1 MIQKRPKNT
10 LKKFGTV
17 LVLYRY
23 KLNRRTNMFNSIIK
37 KLKSAKGNSLAEFAV
52 TTAMM
57 ATLAATAAP
66 QFGSVGEGAKEK
78 KTLNN
83 IDKIIQ
89 SANNYYNAKLDEEGR
104 GRFPGQ
110 SKYDSKVGGYDL
122 PADTDTDIALEMFV
136 ETVLNNYDGYT
147 DDLSAFVYVFAS
159 AADDQDAIQGD
170 WQSLESSVDYDID
183 GAADFVELFGNNG
196 LASPFQDGAYIYL
209 VIPGSGSGS
218 NSMAPAIIVADA
230 ENPTE
235 LHKTL
240 VP

>member
-1 MIQKRPKNT
+1 MFKTLLKT
-10 LKKFGTV
+10 LKSNT
-17 LVLYRY
+17 
-23 KLNRRTNMFNSIIK
+23 
-37 KLKSAKGNSLAEFAV
+37 GNSLAEFAV

-78 KTLNN
+78 KTMNN

-89 SANNYYNAKLDEEGR
+89 SANNFYNQKLDEEGR

-122 PADTDTDIALEMFV
+122 PADTETDIALEIFT
-136 ETVLNNYDGYT
+136 ETILNNYDGYT
-147 DDLSAFVYVFAS
+147 DDLSSFVYVFAQS
-159 AADDQDAIQGD
+159 ADDQDAIQGD
-170 WQSLESSVDYDID
+170 WHSLESSVDYDVD
-183 GAADFVELFGNNG
+183 GAVDFVGLFANNG
-196 LASPFQDGAYIYL
+196 MASPFQDGAYIYL

-218 NSMAPAIIVADA
+218 SSRAPALIVADA
-230 ENPTE
+230 ENPNE

>member
-1 MIQKRPKNT
+1 
-10 LKKFGTV
+10 
-17 LVLYRY
+17 
-23 KLNRRTNMFNSIIK
+23 MFNSIIK
-37 KLKSAKGNSLAEFAV
+37 KLKSMKGNSLAEFAV

-78 KTLNN
+78 KTMNN
-83 IDKIIQ
+83 IDKIVQ
-89 SANNYYNAKLDEEGR
+89 AANNYYNAKLDVEGR

-122 PADTDTDIALEMFV
+122 PADTETDIALEIFT
-136 ETVLNNYDGYT
+136 ETILNNYDGYT
-147 DDLSAFVYVFAS
+147 DDLSAFVYVFAQS
-159 AADDQDAIQGD
+159 ADDQDAIQGS
-170 WQSLESSVDYDID
+170 WQNIETSVVYDLD

-196 LASPFQDGAYIYL
+196 LSSPFQDGAYIYL

-218 NSMAPAIIVADA
+218 SAQAPALIVADA

>member
-1 MIQKRPKNT
+1 MT
-10 LKKFGTV
+10 
-17 LVLYRY
+17 
-23 KLNRRTNMFNSIIK
+23 
-37 KLKSAKGNSLAEFAV
+37 GNSLAEFAV

-78 KTLNN
+78 KTMNN

-110 SKYDSKVGGYDL
+110 TKYDSKVGGYDL
-122 PADTDTDIALEMFV
+122 PANTDTDMALEMFV
-136 ETVLNNYDGYT
+136 ETVLINSDGYT
-147 DDLSAFVYVFAS
+147 DDLSAFVYVFS
-159 AADDQDAIQGD
+159 TAADDQDAIQGD
-170 WQSLESSVDYDID
+170 WQNTSSSVVYDVD

-196 LASPFQDGAYIYL
+196 MSSPFQDGAYIYL

-218 NSMAPAIIVADA
+218 SAMAPAIVVADA

>member
-1 MIQKRPKNT
+1 MFKSILNKIKRVT
-10 LKKFGTV
+10 
-17 LVLYRY
+17 
-23 KLNRRTNMFNSIIK
+23 
-37 KLKSAKGNSLAEFAV
+37 GNSLAEFAV

-89 SANNYYNAKLDEEGR
+89 SANNFYNEKLDEEGR

-122 PADTDTDIALEMFV
+122 PTDTDTDMALEMFV

-147 DDLSAFVYVFAS
+147 DDLSAFVYVFAT
-159 AADDQDAIQGD
+159 AADDQDAVQGD
-170 WQSLESSVDYDID
+170 WHSLESSVDYDVD
-183 GAADFVELFGNNG
+183 GGLDFVELFGNNG
-196 LASPFQDGAYIYL
+196 MSSPFQDGAYIYL

-218 NSMAPAIIVADA
+218 SSMAPAIIVADA

>member
-1 MIQKRPKNT
+1 MFKSI
-10 LKKFGTV
+10 
-17 LVLYRY
+17 
-23 KLNRRTNMFNSIIK
+23 LNKIK
-37 KLKSAKGNSLAEFAV
+37 KRTGNSLAEFAV

-78 KTLNN
+78 KTMNN

-110 SKYDSKVGGYDL
+110 TKYDSKVGGYDL
-122 PADTDTDIALEMFV
+122 PTDTDTDMALEMFV

-147 DDLSAFVYVFAS
+147 DDLSAFVYVFSTAV
-159 AADDQDAIQGD
+159 DDQDAIQGD
-170 WQSLESSVDYDID
+170 WQNTSSSVVYDID

-196 LASPFQDGAYIYL
+196 MSSPFQDGAYIYL

-218 NSMAPAIIVADA
+218 SSQAPY
-230 ENPTE
+230 
-235 LHKTL
+235 HRSRC
-240 VP
+240 

>member
-1 MIQKRPKNT
+1 
-10 LKKFGTV
+10 
-17 LVLYRY
+17 
-23 KLNRRTNMFNSIIK
+23 MFNSIAK
-37 KLKSAKGNSLAEFAV
+37 KLKSMKGNSLAEFAV

-78 KTLNN
+78 KTMKN
-83 IDKIIQ
+83 IDKIVQ
-89 SANNYYNAKLDEEGR
+89 AANNYYNAKLDVEGR

-122 PADTDTDIALEMFV
+122 PADTETDIALEIFT
-136 ETVLNNYDGYT
+136 ETILNNYDGYT
-147 DDLSAFVYVFAS
+147 DDLSAFVYVFAQS
-159 AADDQDAIQGD
+159 ADDQDAIQGS
-170 WQSLESSVDYDID
+170 WQNIETSVVYDLD

-196 LASPFQDGAYIYL
+196 LSSPFQDGAYIYL

-218 NSMAPAIIVADA
+218 SAQAPALIVADA

>member
-1 MIQKRPKNT
+1 MFKSI
-10 LKKFGTV
+10 
-17 LVLYRY
+17 
-23 KLNRRTNMFNSIIK
+23 LNKIK
-37 KLKSAKGNSLAEFAV
+37 KRTGNSLAEFAV

-78 KTLNN
+78 KTMNN

-110 SKYDSKVGGYDL
+110 TKYDSKVGGYDL
-122 PADTDTDIALEMFV
+122 PTDTDTDMALEMFV

-147 DDLSAFVYVFAS
+147 DDLSAFVYVFS
-159 AADDQDAIQGD
+159 TAADDQDAIQGD
-170 WQSLESSVDYDID
+170 WQNTSSSVVYDVD

-196 LASPFQDGAYIYL
+196 MSSPFQDGAYIYL

-218 NSMAPAIIVADA
+218 SSQAPAIIVADV

>member
-1 MIQKRPKNT
+1 MFKTIKR
-10 LKKFGTV
+10 
-17 LVLYRY
+17 Y
-23 KLNRRTNMFNSIIK
+23 
-37 KLKSAKGNSLAEFAV
+37 LKSTNGNSLAEFAV

-57 ATLAATAAP
+57 ATLATTAAP
-66 QFGSVGEGAKEK
+66 KFSGVGEGAKEK
-78 KTLNN
+78 KTMAD
-83 IDKIIQ
+83 IDKIVK
-89 SANNYYNAKLDEEGR
+89 SANNFYNQKVTEEGR

-110 SKYDSKVGGYDL
+110 SKYDAKVGGYDL

-147 DDLSAFVYVFAS
+147 DDLSAFGQVFAS
-159 AADDQDAIQGD
+159 AADDQDAIQGG
-170 WQSLESSVDYDID
+170 WQNIETSVVYDVD
-183 GAADFVELFGNNG
+183 GAADFVEIFGNNG
-196 LASPFQDGAYIYL
+196 LSSPFQDGAYIYL

-218 NSMAPAIIVADA
+218 NSMAPAIVIADA

>member
-1 MIQKRPKNT
+1 MFKTI
-10 LKKFGTV
+10 
-17 LVLYRY
+17 
-23 KLNRRTNMFNSIIK
+23 LNKIK
-37 KLKSAKGNSLAEFAV
+37 SMTGNSLAEFAV

-78 KTLNN
+78 KTMNN
-83 IDKIIQ
+83 IDKVIQ
-89 SANNYYNAKLDEEGR
+89 SANNFYNQKLDEEGR

-122 PADTDTDIALEMFV
+122 PADTETDIALEMFV

-147 DDLSAFVYVFAS
+147 DDLSAFVYVFAQS
-159 AADDQDAIQGD
+159 ADDQDAVQGD
-170 WQSLESSVDYDID
+170 WHSLESSVDYDVD
-183 GAADFVELFGNNG
+183 GAVDFVGLFGNNG
-196 LASPFQDGAYIYL
+196 MSSPFQDGAYIYL

-218 NSMAPAIIVADA
+218 SAMAPAIVVADA